1 MELMKTSEDFRQFYE
16 DKLVPE
22 FRRLEKKRRQTVT
35 MLVAGTIVLAF
46 VILLFLIW
54 MQALNGI
61 IFFGY
66 FGFMISAFVLYPY
79 LLKRYARSFKP
90 AVIGRIVRFV
100 SKELK
105 YKPDGFVSTE
115 EFAESGLFQT
125 QSGQGYK
132 GDDLVWGEL
141 GNVRIRFSE
150 VEART
155 PNFWGEIRAPRVSFK
170 GLFFIGEFN
179 KSLKGRTFVLP
190 DISEKIFGCLGRKAQ
205 EQNVLR
211 GQLVKLEDPEFE
223 KEFVVYGTDQIE
235 PRYVLSTSLMRR
247 ILDFQK
253 KCERKIMLSFAASK
267 VYVAIPFERDL
278 FEPRLFRTLLD
289 FEPIAEYF
297 EDLQLAIGI
306 VEDLNLNTRIWSK
319 Q

>member
-1 MELMKTSEDFRQFYE
+1 MKTSEDFRQFYE
-16 DKLVPE
+16 DKLLPE
-22 FRRLEKKRRQTVT
+22 LRRLERKRKQTAE
-35 MLVAGTIVLAF
+35 MLIGVAFVLAF
-46 VILLFLIW
+46 VIVLCAIRVRTLY
-54 MQALNGI
+54 GI
-61 IFFGY
+61 IFWGY
-66 FGFMISAFVLYPY
+66 SVFVISGAVVCTY
-79 LLKRYARSFKP
+79 LLKPYTLSFKS

-100 SKELK
+100 SSELK
-105 YKPDGFVSTE
+105 YKPDGFISTE
-115 EFAESGLFQT
+115 EFEESGLFQT
-125 QSGQGYK
+125 QCNQGHQ
-132 GDDLVWGEL
+132 GDDLVWGEV
-141 GNVRIRFSE
+141 GDVRIRFSE
-150 VEART
+150 VLAVA
-155 PNFWGEIRAPRVSFK
+155 PKFWGKIRAPRPSFK

-179 KSLKGRTFVLP
+179 KSIAGRIFVLP
-190 DISEKIFGCLGRKAQ
+190 DISEKTFGRLGRKVQ

-253 KCERKIMLSFAASK
+253 KCKHKIMLSFVDSK
-267 VYVAIPFERDL
+267 VYVAIPFKRNL
-278 FEPRLFRTLLD
+278 FEPRFFKTLLD
-289 FEPIAEYF
+289 FESIAEYF